1 MVFTMAGST
10 PDGDLVSAQ
19 SQHSPEMALCL
30 QNQSLQQ
37 TPPPAADPTPARF
50 NAPVQFVNQILDVG
64 QNVLTVFDQLAA
76 GVGGE
81 RDRLVVDSFD
91 PPPVLMINWHWFH
104 LLGNR

>member
-1 MVFTMAGST
+1 MAGST

-30 QNQSLQQ
+30 QNNSMQQ
-37 TPPPAADPTPARF
+37 TPPPAADATPARF

-64 QNVLTVFDQLAA
+64 QNILTVFDQLAA

-81 RDRLVVDSFD
+81 RGSSVERSFE
-91 PPPVLMINWHWFH
+91 PPPIFDNHLAWF
-104 LLGNR
+104 LLLDSR